1 MPIATLRFNL
11 DEEEH
16 AFKAALYGSPMKNIL
31 WEIDQYC
38 RNLLK
43 HGDPSDE
50 TQALAA
56 HIRSLVRELPFDIA
70 D

>member
-16 AFKAALYGSPMKNIL
+16 AFKAALHGSAMKNIL

-43 HGDPSDE
+43 HGDPNEE
-50 TQALAA
+50 TSALAE
-56 HIRSLVRELPFDIA
+56 HMRSLVRALPFDIA